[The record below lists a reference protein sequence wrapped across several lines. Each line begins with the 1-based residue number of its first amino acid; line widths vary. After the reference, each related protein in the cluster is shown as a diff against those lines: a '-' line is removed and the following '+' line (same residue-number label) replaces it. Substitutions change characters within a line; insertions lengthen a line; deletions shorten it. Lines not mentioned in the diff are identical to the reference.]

1 MVSMDIVQLYY
12 FINIVECNYNLS
24 LAAKKIHI
32 SQPALSQFIS
42 NFENEKD
49 VLLFNRK
56 NGRLHSLTSAGERIY
71 QYALKIMEQHE
82 EMQEVV
88 RLESLKQ
95 KGTIRIGL
103 PSLILRVYFAHY
115 FPKLSLKHP
124 DVHIEITENGSNELR
139 KMLIADEIDIAILI
153 EPTSLDSKK
162 HEQHVIEIDEMVAFM
177 DSNHPIAQQETLQW
191 KDLTGYPIGTFN
203 KNFMTHQL
211 VADKLK
217 EVNIE
222 DQIQFTSSS
231 WDYLIEATRDE
242 EIVTVLPRPVESFF
256 EHDIFAVKYFD
267 NFIPFNFRLC
277 RPIKEKYSS
286 VEDFV
291 FEDIINHF
299 YQPVNN

>member
-103 PSLILRVYFAHY
+103 PSLILRVYFARY

-299 YQPVNN
+299 YQPVDN